1 LKLRRD
7 KLLTVPIETLVQI
20 FPIHIPPDWAPHFE
34 EGAPSAMM
42 RTTSRRC
49 DRPPYEPTFGAGVDA
64 LRGTARHDAVDITA
78 AYGAPVVATCPGI
91 VFVSWH
97 YPRGNPPDR
106 AGAGTL
112 PDVGG
117 YVRVCGPG
125 GYVIY
130 YAHLMP
136 VLVRPGER
144 IETGMQLGAVF
155 HSGARGGPAHL
166 HFQIRQPDARHSAT
180 GGTRVDPL
188 PRLRA
193 LKSAG
198 GWRTPTPYPIQPN
211 PY

>member
-1 LKLRRD
+1 M
-7 KLLTVPIETLVQI
+7 TVPLETLVQI
-20 FPIHIPPDWAPHFE
+20 FPIHIPPDWTPHFE
-34 EGAPSAMM
+34 EGAPSSTMQS
-42 RTTSRRC
+42 TSRRC

-64 LRGTARHDAVDITA
+64 IRGSARHDAVDIGA

-91 VFVSWH
+91 VFVTWH
-97 YPRGNPPDR
+97 YPGGNPVDR

-130 YAHLMP
+130 YAHMKP
-136 VLVRPGER
+136 VLVSPGQR

-155 HSGARGGPAHL
+155 HSGARGGFAHL
-166 HFQIRQPDARHSAT
+166 HFQIRQPDASHSAT
-180 GGTRVDPL
+180 GGARVDPMR
-188 PRLRA
+188 RLQA